1 MKAVHQ
7 HPVVHR
13 KAVDTLPF
21 ITTRPKQTAKMRM
34 RSLFRWHLG
43 ASLLFLF
50 GTVTPL
56 IVYGIFYFW
65 KEQKESSVLY
75 MVTEAVSWTLMAGHV
90 LPEFV
95 VDLNTFPGR
104 SRKFSHFRYGPT
116 PCPNMVQSLV
126 FAAAC
131 FFQGVFYYSL
141 WAEQGEDETF
151 ALLVLNAIAGHLWL
165 VSGILAAR
173 SIGFRCFC
181 CGSSQVV
188 SGGLEQ
194 SMSDFFFFSTLLLCA
209 SSYMFFIEDLEPTA
223 YAMHILVRSIWALL
237 AVFYFAMD
245 VSEVVSTKRPSS
257 AEAPLT
263 RRNGD
268 MV

>member
-1 MKAVHQ
+1 
-7 HPVVHR
+7 
-13 KAVDTLPF
+13 
-21 ITTRPKQTAKMRM
+21 MRI

-50 GTVTPL
+50 GTLTPV
-56 IVYGIFYFW
+56 IVYAFFYFY
-65 KEQKESSVLY
+65 KEDKDTRILY
-75 MVTEAVSWTLMAGHV
+75 MVTEAVSWTFMAAHV

-131 FFQGVFYYSL
+131 FFQGVFYYSI
-141 WAEQGEDETF
+141 WADGEVGADEEEKIT
-151 ALLVLNAIAGHLWL
+151 LLVLNSIAAHLWL
-165 VSGILAAR
+165 VSGILAIR

-181 CGSSQVV
+181 CGTSHVV

-194 SMSDFFFFSTLLLCA
+194 SMNDFFVFSTVLLWI
-209 SSYMFFIEDLEPTA
+209 SSYMFFFEELEMGA
-223 YAMHILVRSIWALL
+223 YALHILVRSVWALL
-237 AVFYFAMD
+237 AVFYVGRDIVEIA
-245 VSEVVSTKRPSS
+245 TNRRHSS
-257 AEAPLT
+257 SSPATPLK
-263 RRNGD
+263 RRND
-268 MV
+268 EDIV

>member
-1 MKAVHQ
+1 
-7 HPVVHR
+7 
-13 KAVDTLPF
+13 
-21 ITTRPKQTAKMRM
+21 MRM

-50 GTVTPL
+50 GTLTPV
-56 IVYGIFYFW
+56 IIYAYFYFY
-65 KEQKESSVLY
+65 KEEKETRILY
-75 MVTEAVSWTLMAGHV
+75 MVTEAVSWTLMAAHV

-131 FFQGVFYYSL
+131 FFQGVFYYSI
-141 WAEQGEDETF
+141 WSDGEVGADEEEKIS
-151 ALLVLNAIAGHLWL
+151 LLVLNAIAAHLWL
-165 VSGILAAR
+165 VSGILAVR

-181 CGSSQVV
+181 CGTSHVV

-194 SMSDFFFFSTLLLCA
+194 SMNDFFVFSTVLLWI
-209 SSYMFFIEDLEPTA
+209 SSYMFFFEELEIGA
-223 YAMHILVRSIWALL
+223 YALHILVRCVWALL
-237 AVFYFAMD
+237 ALFYVGMD
-245 VSEVVSTKRPSS
+245 IVEIATNRRHSSS
-257 AEAPLT
+257 APATPLT
-263 RRNGD
+263 RRTND
-268 MV
+268 IV